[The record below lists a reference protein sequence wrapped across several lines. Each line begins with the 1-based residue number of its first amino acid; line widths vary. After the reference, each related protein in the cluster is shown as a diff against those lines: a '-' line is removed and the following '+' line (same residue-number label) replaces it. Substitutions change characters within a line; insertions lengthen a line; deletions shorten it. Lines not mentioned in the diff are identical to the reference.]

1 MIKKLI
7 KTYQF
12 KIRKEIEKKYVININ
27 IFQMSMNHFS
37 SCISE

>member
-12 KIRKEIEKKYVININ
+12 KIRKEIEKKVCNKYKHI
-27 IFQMSMNHFS
+27 
-37 SCISE
+37 